1 MPTMKKSKEQLPD
14 AFEKLA
20 EPVQPED
27 PAVFENLASNAKA
40 VPNVGYAK
48 AAADATSRGRQMIQ
62 QAQEARKGMEVFPP
76 ARLLSKHKP

>member
-1 MPTMKKSKEQLPD
+1 MKKSKEQLPD

-40 VPNVGYAK
+40 VPNVGYAREIADAEK
-48 AAADATSRGRQMIQ
+48 RGREQMAAARRGERS
-62 QAQEARKGMEVFPP
+62 FPP
-76 ARLLSKHKP
+76 ARQVVKL